1 MSSTAQD
8 AAGQADE
15 ESRRGGFS
23 SRRVF
28 ILAAIGSAVGLGNI
42 WRFPYVAYENGGGAF
57 LLPYLVAL
65 LTTGIPFLLLDYAIG
80 HRHRG
85 SAPLSFARLRRGTEG
100 LGWWQVGICFAIAI
114 YYAAVLAWALRY
126 TFFSLDQAWGDD
138 PEGFFFGEFLQAG
151 DVAITADV
159 VPGVLVP
166 LLLVWVAVLLIMAL
180 GVQRGIG
187 LTSLF
192 LIPVLVLAFVAL
204 VVQAL
209 LLDGAGTGLDALF
222 TPEWSAL
229 TEASVWAAAFGQIF
243 FSLSIGFGIMIT
255 YASYVRRREDMVGS
269 GLVVGFSNS
278 GFELLAGIGV
288 FAALGFMAQA
298 QGVAVDEVAS
308 GGIGLAF
315 IAFPAIISE
324 APAGAFLGVLFFGS
338 LVVAGI
344 TSLVSVI
351 EVVISAVRDKF
362 DTSRMTATLVVGL
375 PAAVLSLIL
384 FSTTSG
390 IYVSTSS
397 TTSSTSTASSSSRW
411 SACSVVAWGVRALP
425 SLSQHLNVHGRP
437 RVGSGWRVLTS
448 VIAPAALALVLVLA
462 LRDDLETPTRT
473 THLAA
478 GRLRVAGRRGAAG
491 RSASC
496 LPGCRGAPGRTWTG
510 RHRDRTRRHPCT
522 RHPGPAAGRRP
533 RTTTEASSE
542 HRGDRDDAGG
552 DGRDLGRPRPGDR
565 QPGAQRRRRVPRRDR
580 APGPLTTGVGTGLRT
595 PAGRPRRR

>member
-1 MSSTAQD
+1 MSATA
-8 AAGQADE
+8 AEATEQADE
-15 ESRRGGFS
+15 EGRRGAFS

-28 ILAAIGSAVGLGNI
+28 ILAAIGSAIGLGNI

-100 LGWWQVGICFAIAI
+100 LGWWQVGICFAIAV

-126 TFFSLDQAWGDD
+126 TFFSLDQAWGSD
-138 PEGFFFGEFLQAG
+138 PEGFFFEEFLQAG
-151 DVAITADV
+151 EVAVTADV

-166 LLLVWVAVLLIMAL
+166 LLLVWLAVLLIMAL

-192 LIPVLVLAFVAL
+192 LIPVLVLAFAAL

-209 LLDGAGTGLDALF
+209 MLPGAGVGLDALF
-222 TPEWSAL
+222 TPDWSAL
-229 TEASVWAAAFGQIF
+229 SSASVWAAAFGQIF

-298 QGVAVDEVAS
+298 SGVAVGEVAS

-315 IAFPAIISE
+315 IAFPTIISE

-344 TSLVSVI
+344 TSLISVI
-351 EVVISAVRDKF
+351 EVVISAIRDKF
-362 DTSRMTATLVVGL
+362 DTTRLTATLTVGV
-375 PAAVLSLIL
+375 PAAVLSLVL

-390 IYVSTSS
+390 VYVLDVVDHFVNQYGIL
-397 TTSSTSTASSSSRW
+397 
-411 SACSVVAWGVRALP
+411 VVALVSMLTVVWVVRALTA
-425 SLSQHLNVHGRP
+425 LGDHLNVHGRP
-437 RVGSGWRVLTS
+437 RVGTGWRVLTS
-448 VIAPAALALVLVLA
+448 IVAPAALALVLVLA
-462 LRDDLETPTRT
+462 LRDDLTTPYEDYPSWLLLSFGWLLVVALPLVGFVLARMPWRAG
-473 THLAA
+473 THLDGPPPGSDPAGTLHQTSAA
-478 GRLRVAGRRGAAG
+478 GQTAGNRLTSGY
-491 RSASC
+491 
-496 LPGCRGAPGRTWTG
+496 
-510 RHRDRTRRHPCT
+510 
-522 RHPGPAAGRRP
+522 
-533 RTTTEASSE
+533 
-542 HRGDRDDAGG
+542 DDGG
-552 DGRDLGRPRPGDR
+552 
-565 QPGAQRRRRVPRRDR
+565 QP
-580 APGPLTTGVGTGLRT
+580 
-595 PAGRPRRR
+595 

>member
-1 MSSTAQD
+1 MSGTAGH
-8 AAGQADE
+8 ATGQADE
-15 ESRRGGFS
+15 ERRRGAFS

-57 LLPYLVAL
+57 LVPYLVAL

-100 LGWWQVGICFAIAI
+100 LGWWQVGICFVIAI

-126 TFFSLDQAWGDD
+126 TFFSLDQAWGSD

-151 DVAITADV
+151 DVQVTADV

-166 LLLVWVAVLLIMAL
+166 LALVWLAVLAIMAL

-187 LTSLF
+187 IVSLVF
-192 LIPVLVLAFVAL
+192 IPVLVLAFAAL

-209 LLDGAGTGLDALF
+209 LLPGAGLGLDALF
-222 TPEWSAL
+222 TPDWSAL
-229 TEASVWAAAFGQIF
+229 TSASVWAAAFGQIF

-255 YASYVRRREDMVGS
+255 YSSYVHRREDMVGS

-278 GFELLAGIGV
+278 SFELLAGIGV

-298 QGVAVDEVAS
+298 GGIAVGDVAS

-315 IAFPAIISE
+315 IAFPTIISQ
-324 APAGAFLGVLFFGS
+324 APAGALLGILFFGS

-362 DTSRMTATLVVGL
+362 DTSRLPATLAVGV
-375 PAAVLSLIL
+375 PAAVLSLVL

-390 IYVSTSS
+390 IYVLDVVDHFVNQYGIL
-397 TTSSTSTASSSSRW
+397 
-411 SACSVVAWGVRALP
+411 VVALVSMLVVVWALRALTG
-425 SLSQHLNVHGRP
+425 LGEHLNVHGRP
-437 RVGSGWRVLTS
+437 RVGSGWRLLTS
-448 VIAPAALALVLVLA
+448 VGAPAGLTVVLVLA
-462 LRDDLETPTRT
+462 LSTDLTAPYEDYPAWLLLGFGWLLVLALPLVGFLLARLPWRAG
-473 THLAA
+473 THLD
-478 GRLRVAGRRGAAG
+478 GPP
-491 RSASC
+491 
-496 LPGCRGAPGRTWTG
+496 PGS
-510 RHRDRTRRHPCT
+510 D
-522 RHPGPAAGRRP
+522 PAAPLHVTPMTDPTSRSRRAA
-533 RTTTEASSE
+533 RYDEGD
-542 HRGDRDDAGG
+542 HR
-552 DGRDLGRPRPGDR
+552 
-565 QPGAQRRRRVPRRDR
+565 
-580 APGPLTTGVGTGLRT
+580 
-595 PAGRPRRR
+595 